1 MVIPR
6 SRLAFFYG
14 VLAFVALLATWH
26 QNLLY
31 FAGGSAESGSTFVA
45 FWKDTMANPAAASIA
60 LDLGLLLVAVVVW
73 MVLEARRLGMP
84 YVWLYVVGGFL
95 IAISVTFP
103 LFMLMRERRLATL
116 GQVQPAIT
124 GADAIGL
131 LLVALP
137 VLVISVRSLFV

>member
-14 VLAFVALLATWH
+14 VLAFIALLATWH
-26 QNLLY
+26 QNLHY
-31 FAGGSAESGSTFVA
+31 FGGDASSGSAFVT
-45 FWKDTMANPAAASIA
+45 FWKETFANPAATSIT
-60 LDLGLLLVAVVVW
+60 LDLFLLVVAVSIW
-73 MVLEARRLGMP
+73 MVLEARRLGIP
-84 YVWLYVVGGFL
+84 YVWLYVVGGAL

-124 GADAIGL
+124 AADAVGL
-131 LLVALP
+131 VLVAVP
-137 VLVISVRSLFV
+137 VLVLAVRSLFA

>member
-14 VLAFVALLATWH
+14 VLAFLALLATWH
-26 QNLLY
+26 QNLHY
-31 FAGGSAESGSTFVA
+31 FGGGAAPGSAFAT
-45 FWKDTMANPAAASIA
+45 FWKETFANPAAASIT
-60 LDLGLLLVAVVVW
+60 LDLFLLVVAVSIW

-84 YVWLYVVGGFL
+84 YVWLYIVVGAL

-137 VLVISVRSLFV
+137 IVVLAVRSLFA

>member
-14 VLAFVALLATWH
+14 LLAFVALLATWN
-26 QNLLY
+26 QNLHY
-31 FAGGSAESGSTFVA
+31 FGSGAAASSGGLGAFV
-45 FWKDTMANPAAASIA
+45 KDTFANPAAASIT
-60 LDLGLLLVAVVVW
+60 LDLGILVLAVAIW

-84 YVWLYVVGGFL
+84 YVWLYIVGAFL
-95 IAISVTFP
+95 TAISVTFP

-131 LLVALP
+131 ALVAVPTL
-137 VLVISVRSLFV
+137 VLSVWSLFA

>member
-14 VLAFVALLATWH
+14 LLAFVALLATWN
-26 QNLLY
+26 QNLHY
-31 FAGGSAESGSTFVA
+31 FGGGAAASGGLGAFV
-45 FWKDTMANPAAASIA
+45 KDTFANPAASSIT
-60 LDLGLLLVAVVVW
+60 LDLGILVLAVAIW

-84 YVWLYVVGGFL
+84 YVWLYIVGAFL
-95 IAISVTFP
+95 TAISVTFP

-131 LLVALP
+131 ALVAVPTL
-137 VLVISVRSLFV
+137 VLSVWSLFA